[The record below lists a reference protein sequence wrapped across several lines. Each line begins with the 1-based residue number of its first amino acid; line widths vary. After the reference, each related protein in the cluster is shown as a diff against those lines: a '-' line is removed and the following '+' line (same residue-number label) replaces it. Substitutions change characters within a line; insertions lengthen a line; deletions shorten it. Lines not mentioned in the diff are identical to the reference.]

1 VKRTFGENLRR
12 VRKAANLSARELAK
26 RVGVTPPVVSKWETH
41 KGLPEGPT
49 LLKLAKAL
57 NVSIDELLA
66 GVDPEY
72 DLVREDRAQYGAA
85 GDDDGAAQSRRAIP
99 ILFEGEAPAGGLSW
113 TDEGTP
119 LFQVDEWGSR
129 PSDIRDPRA
138 YLVVIRGDAMEPMI
152 KAGMRAVIS
161 PNQTVAD
168 GDLACVHL
176 RSGERLVRVVQH
188 DRAQHGW
195 LLEGYNPSS
204 RARFVPE
211 ADVATI
217 HKVAYVRTLT

>member
-1 VKRTFGENLRR
+1 M
-12 VRKAANLSARELAK
+12 RKAANLSARELAK
-26 RVGVTPPVVSKWETH
+26 RVGVTPPVMSKWETQ

-57 NVSIDELLA
+57 GVSVDELLA

-72 DLVREDRAQYGAA
+72 DLVREDRAQYGPSPDADA
-85 GDDDGAAQSRRAIP
+85 SAQARRAIP
-99 ILFEGEAPAGGLSW
+99 ILSEGDAPPDGLSW
-113 TDEGTP
+113 TPDGAP

-129 PSDIRDPRA
+129 PSDVRDPRA

-152 KAGMRAVIS
+152 KPGMRAVVS
-161 PNQTVAD
+161 PNQPVAD

-188 DRAQHGW
+188 DPAQRGW
-195 LLEGYNPSS
+195 LLATYNPAS

-211 ADVATI
+211 ADVAMI

>member
-12 VRKAANLSARELAK
+12 IRKEAKLSARDLAA
-26 RVGVTPPVVSKWETH
+26 RVGVSPPVMSKWETQ

-57 NVSIDELLA
+57 GVSIDELLA

-72 DLVREDRAQYGAA
+72 DLVREDRAQYGAS
-85 GDDDGAAQSRRAIP
+85 DDADPSSRAIP
-99 ILFEGEAPAGGLSW
+99 ILFEGDAPPDGLTW
-113 TDEGTP
+113 TADGAP
-119 LFQVDEWGSR
+119 LFHVDEWGSR
-129 PSDIRDPRA
+129 PGDVRDPRA
-138 YLVVIRGDAMEPMI
+138 YLVVVRGDAMEPMI
-152 KAGMRAVIS
+152 KRGMRAVVS
-161 PNQTVAD
+161 PNQPVAD

-176 RSGERLVRVVQH
+176 RAGERLVRVVQH
-188 DRAQHGW
+188 DRAQSGW
-195 LLEGYNPSS
+195 VLESYNPAV

-211 ADVATI
+211 SDVAMI